1 MDEHIRG
8 QKCPC
13 PPISANNNHFSPK
26 QCFHAGDAIIG
37 CLEASKVN
45 EIISEQKSH
54 ILRPIAMIFY
64 FMVCSFTMS
73 IVEVIVHDKVPGMKN
88 ALFRLH
94 RCW

>member
-1 MDEHIRG
+1 MIEAY
-8 QKCPC
+8 KYKL
-13 PPISANNNHFSPK
+13 SPK

-64 FMVCSFTMS
+64 FMVCAFTMS

-88 ALFRLH
+88 ALFPPQ
-94 RCW
+94 